1 MKSNSPAVMIVI
13 LVIYE
18 QNINALLC
26 GFTFRNSHRFSVSL
40 NQIYFDRCAENTFK
54 GLQLTINDKS
64 IIRGRALSAAKCCN
78 LKHKIFTLRWLFR
91 RIYRTMGK
99 QRLCQHAFTAIVL
112 AMPLRLDLVP
122 SQIVQTQ
129 QVQGLGNNASFRLP
143 EK

>member
-1 MKSNSPAVMIVI
+1 VR
-13 LVIYE
+13 
-18 QNINALLC
+18 QNAATWGVKYL
-26 GFTFRNSHRFSVSL
+26 RVDRPL
-40 NQIYFDRCAENTFK
+40 NEVTGITA
-54 GLQLTINDKS
+54 
-64 IIRGRALSAAKCCN
+64 
-78 LKHKIFTLRWLFR
+78 
-91 RIYRTMGK
+91 K